1 MTNTN
6 FGARSAASRAAPLV
20 LFTLGYLNMP
30 TFWARRLYVTTWWL
44 LILGILALGFTQD
57 PPGLDGARG
66 IGLTE
71 RLNWFPLPAIFFGL
85 ATWAVVSLV
94 QELRTCKRSARAAVQ
109 QRYDDERNIVS
120 EALAAVAA
128 AEEAIEQFLAIEPEP
143 EPEPRPRIPAPA
155 PATSKIIIP
164 SYIGAGKRV
173 RRGGVTL
180 GGTKIN
186 DRRGRDPRDLI

>member
-44 LILGILALGFTQD
+44 SILGILALGFTQD
-57 PPGLDGARG
+57 APGNNGFREP
-66 IGLTE
+66 LTE

-94 QELRTCKRSARAAVQ
+94 QELRRSKRSARAAVQ
-109 QRYDDERNIVS
+109 QRYEDERNIVS

-143 EPEPRPRIPAPA
+143 EPEPRPRIPASPPA
-155 PATSKIIIP
+155 ISKLIIP

-186 DRRGRDPRDLI
+186 DRRGRDPRDII

>member
-6 FGARSAASRAAPLV
+6 FGARSAVGRAAPLV

-44 LILGILALGFTQD
+44 SILGILALGFTQD
-57 PPGLDGARG
+57 PPGLDGARV

-85 ATWAVVSLV
+85 AAWAVVSLV
-94 QELRTCKRSARAAVQ
+94 RELRRSKYEYAV
-109 QRYDDERNIVS
+109 RTLVNEEFDEQKS
-120 EALAAVAA
+120 EAA
-128 AEEAIEQFLAIEPEP
+128 
-143 EPEPRPRIPAPA
+143 PAPA
-155 PATSKIIIP
+155 PASAPVPATSKLIIP

-186 DRRGRDPRDLI
+186 DRRGRDPRDIL